1 VAGEAEQYLGMSM
14 TYSLFEYV
22 KENMDNLLEEQPDQ
36 IFDTKVS
43 DNLSKLDI
51 QEGILLYSTNTECS
65 NLFIVNVRYP
75 ETFNIRTHLCPD
87 IECCPVFEWSLS

>member
-1 VAGEAEQYLGMSM
+1 MQAVAVEAEQFLGMSM

-51 QEGILLYSTNTECS
+51 QEGIKAIL
-65 NLFIVNVRYP
+65 
-75 ETFNIRTHLCPD
+75 
-87 IECCPVFEWSLS
+87 

>member
-1 VAGEAEQYLGMSM
+1 MLRPEPDLLILQAVAVEAEQFLGMSM

-51 QEGILLYSTNTECS
+51 QEGIKAIL
-65 NLFIVNVRYP
+65 
-75 ETFNIRTHLCPD
+75 
-87 IECCPVFEWSLS
+87 